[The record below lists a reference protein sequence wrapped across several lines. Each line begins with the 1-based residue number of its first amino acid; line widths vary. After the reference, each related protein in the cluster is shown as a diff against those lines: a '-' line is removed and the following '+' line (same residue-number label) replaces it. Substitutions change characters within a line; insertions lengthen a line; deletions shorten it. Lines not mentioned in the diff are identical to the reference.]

1 MKKSFPDILISI
13 GLIAIL
19 SVFASQI
26 SSVPA
31 EAKGYPLFI
40 MGLGYVLSIALLIRS
55 VNRYRK
61 EEKEPKPDL
70 KNQIVMVFVYIIMIA
85 AYLYLIN
92 FCGYILATVIFMVV
106 SLLYLR
112 LPSKIALIL
121 ISIITTVLL
130 YYVFTR
136 FLNVTLPR
144 GTFIQFYF

>member
-1 MKKSFPDILISI
+1 MKKSLPDIMVSI

-19 SVFASQI
+19 SVFATQLGA
-26 SSVPA
+26 VPA
-31 EAKGYPLFI
+31 EAKGYPMFI

-55 VNRYRK
+55 IGRFRNEEK
-61 EEKEPKPDL
+61 EEKPEL
-70 KNQIVMVFVYIIMIA
+70 KSQIITVIIYILMIA
-85 AYLYLIN
+85 AYLFLIN
-92 FCGYILATVIFMVV
+92 FCGYILATVIFMIA

-112 LPSKIALIL
+112 LPSKIVMIL
-121 ISIITTVLL
+121 LAVITTVLL